1 MGQAAAANE
10 TFKRPLALSSER
22 TRAEEMEAAPGTGC
36 RREVAFK
43 RPLAL
48 SSERT
53 RATILTAMR
62 IAAHAIAIGKKADA
76 ADSHLGYV

>member
-10 TFKRPLALSSER
+10 T
-22 TRAEEMEAAPGTGC
+22 
-36 RREVAFK
+36 FK